1 MMPREKFQE
10 LLKKLFQFDNAEL
23 DFGIYRIMNHKRAV
37 IERFIET
44 DLIRGLDQELK
55 RGAHAEEAELARQ
68 LAEATAK
75 IRENFGEDALD
86 AEGSLLKGKD
96 LPLGKDYLSLRARG
110 GAARSSPELEAEIFN
125 HLYAFFSRYYDDGDF
140 MSLRRYSKR
149 DKYAILYRTRS
160 C

>member
-1 MMPREKFQE
+1 M
-10 LLKKLFQFDNAEL
+10 
-23 DFGIYRIMNHKRAV
+23 
-37 IERFIET
+37 
-44 DLIRGLDQELK
+44 
-55 RGAHAEEAELARQ
+55 Q
-68 LAEATAK
+68 LAVAFQQLLVRQG
-75 IRENFGEDALD
+75 IPVDR
-86 AEGSLLKGKD
+86 GSLLKGKD